1 MSEFSISIGSSLLWV
16 GLYFVF
22 MLFYTFMDIAVWRK
36 VFPKHSDIAN
46 LIAIAFCICAFLML
60 LGKTG
65 YEPRI
70 LSHFTLLG
78 FLLSVCCSILLFI
91 VLDRGLDRVFE
102 SLFPQSEKGYQETIQ
117 HLTNSSAVSFIQV
130 CLLAPM
136 IEEILMRGFLLN
148 GFIPR
153 YGTAAALL
161 LSSMLFA
168 ILHFNMVQSLSAFLC
183 GIVLGLLYLTTD
195 SVLCCIIAHS
205 IYNILSCA
213 AILHSA
219 SPSPK

>member
-16 GLYFVF
+16 GLYFIF

-36 VFPKHSDIAN
+36 IFPKHSDIIN
-46 LIAIAFCICAFLML
+46 LIAVAFCICGFLML

-65 YEPRI
+65 YELRI
-70 LSHFTLLG
+70 FSHFTLTG
-78 FLLSVCCSILLFI
+78 FLLSICCSILLFI
-91 VLDRGLDRVFE
+91 LLDRGLDRVFE
-102 SLFPQSEKGYQETIQ
+102 SLFPQSEKGYQETIR
-117 HLTNSSAVSFIQV
+117 HLTDSSVTSFIQV
-130 CLLAPM
+130 CLLAPI

-148 GFIPR
+148 GLVPR

-183 GIVLGLLYLTTD
+183 GILLGLLYLTTN

-205 IYNILSCA
+205 VYNILSCA
-213 AILHSA
+213 AILRSA

>member
-16 GLYFVF
+16 GLYFIF
-22 MLFYTFMDIAVWRK
+22 MVFYTFLDIAVWRK
-36 VFPKHSDIAN
+36 LFPKYSDLAN
-46 LIAIAFCICAFLML
+46 LIAVTFCICGFLIL

-65 YEPRI
+65 YQLRI
-70 LSHFTLLG
+70 FSHFSLPG
-78 FLLSVCCSILLFI
+78 FLLSVCCSVLLFL

-117 HLTNSSAVSFIQV
+117 HLTDSPAASFIQV

-148 GFIPR
+148 GLVPR

-161 LSSMLFA
+161 LSSVLFA
-168 ILHFNMVQSLSAFLC
+168 VLHFNMVQSLSAFLC
-183 GIVLGLLYLTTD
+183 GTVLGLLYLTTD
-195 SVLCCIIAHS
+195 SILCCIIAHS
-205 IYNILSCA
+205 CYNLLSCA
-213 AILHSA
+213 AILRSA
-219 SPSPK
+219 PPSPK

>member
-1 MSEFSISIGSSLLWV
+1 MNEFSISIGSSLLWV
-16 GLYFVF
+16 GLYFII

-36 VFPKHSDIAN
+36 LFPKHSDIIN
-46 LIAIAFCICAFLML
+46 LIAVTFWICGFLML
-60 LGKTG
+60 LEKTG
-65 YEPRI
+65 YQMRI
-70 LSHFTLLG
+70 LSHFTLSG

-91 VLDRGLDRVFE
+91 ILDRGLDRVFE
-102 SLFPQSEKGYQETIQ
+102 SLFPQSEKGYQETIR
-117 HLTNSSAVSFIQV
+117 HLTDSPAASFIQV

-148 GFIPR
+148 GLVPR
-153 YGTAAALL
+153 YGTATALL

-168 ILHFNMVQSLSAFLC
+168 IFHFNMVQSLSAFLC
-183 GIVLGLLYLTTD
+183 GILLGLLYLATD
-195 SVLCCIIAHS
+195 SVLCCIFAHS

-213 AILHSA
+213 AILRSA

>member
-22 MLFYTFMDIAVWRK
+22 TLFYTFMDIAVWRK
-36 VFPKHSDIAN
+36 LFPKHSDIVN
-46 LIAIAFCICAFLML
+46 LTAVAFCICGFLIL
-60 LGKTG
+60 LRKTG
-65 YEPRI
+65 YQMRI
-70 LSHFTLLG
+70 LSHFTLSG

-102 SLFPQSEKGYQETIQ
+102 SLFPQSEKDYQETIR
-117 HLTNSSAVSFIQV
+117 HLTDSSAASFIQV

-136 IEEILMRGFLLN
+136 IEEILMRGFVLSGLV
-148 GFIPR
+148 PR

-183 GIVLGLLYLTTD
+183 GIALGLLCLTTD

-213 AILHSA
+213 AILRSA

>member
-36 VFPKHSDIAN
+36 VFQKHSDIAN
-46 LIAIAFCICAFLML
+46 LIAVAVCICVFLIL

-65 YEPRI
+65 YELHI
-70 LSHFTLLG
+70 FSHFTLSG
-78 FLLSVCCSILLFI
+78 FLLAVCCSILLFI

-102 SLFPQSEKGYQETIQ
+102 SLFPQSEKGYQEAIQ
-117 HLTNSSAVSFIQV
+117 RLTDSSAASFIHV
-130 CLLAPM
+130 CLLAPF

-148 GFIPR
+148 GLVPR

-161 LSSMLFA
+161 LSSILFA

-183 GIVLGLLYLTTD
+183 GMVLGLLCLTTD

-205 IYNILSCA
+205 VYNILSCA
-213 AILHSA
+213 AILRSA
-219 SPSPK
+219 ATTPK